1 MHLLA
6 ESLNLHVITTAWD
19 LQFLKCLAESTTHK
33 STVVEVAEMRSGDKA
48 TRTGKLFYDTLK
60 VSKDCSQYFC
70 LESMTA

>member
-6 ESLNLHVITTAWD
+6 ESLNLHVISTAWD

-33 STVVEVAEMRSGDKA
+33 SMVVEVAEMRSGDKA

-60 VSKDCSQYFC
+60 VSKDLYFF
-70 LESMTA
+70 L